1 MVRITTERLL
11 LDLSLDL
18 IIINMFVSDDVALFV
33 SLSNWYGYCWPIGL
47 QISPGT
53 LAARAAKRTM
63 VDHH

>member
-33 SLSNWYGYCWPIGL
+33 SLSN
-47 QISPGT
+47 
-53 LAARAAKRTM
+53 
-63 VDHH
+63 